1 MLCEEGVMWQGDS
14 HFIAHARK
22 YIMPDT
28 ALHSPTSTGH
38 LANSQAAN
46 QASSAKNPAAPSR
59 GGPCIPVLCA
69 DLMAQRDYL
78 VRFAQRRL
86 HDDLALAQDAVH
98 DVFEAVLS
106 GHARFEGRAALRS
119 WLTAILKNK
128 VIDLIHQRARFDS
141 LDASCS
147 DDGDQPLLAC
157 ETAGP
162 EEIAGQREL
171 LRDALARIARLPQ
184 GLRDVMQF
192 RVLEECA
199 GGSISAKPACL
210 CGCTAPAGSCCVEPR
225 NGS

>member
-1 MLCEEGVMWQGDS
+1 
-14 HFIAHARK
+14 
-22 YIMPDT
+22 MPDT
-28 ALHSPTSTGH
+28 AVHSPISTSH
-38 LANSQAAN
+38 P
-46 QASSAKNPAAPSR
+46 QASSAENPAASSR
-59 GGPCIPVLCA
+59 SGPCVPVLCA

-106 GHARFEGRAALRS
+106 GQARFEGRAALRS

-128 VIDLIHQRARFDS
+128 VIDLIRQRARFDS
-141 LDASCS
+141 LDARCS
-147 DDGDQPLLAC
+147 DDDGDDGDQQLLAC

-171 LRDALARIARLPQ
+171 LRDTLARIAGLPQ

-192 RVLEECA
+192 RVLEDESSGAVCRRLN
-199 GGSISAKPACL
+199 ISETSLFVRLHRARRQLL
-210 CGCTAPAGSCCVEPR
+210 C
-225 NGS
+225 

>member
-1 MLCEEGVMWQGDS
+1 
-14 HFIAHARK
+14 
-22 YIMPDT
+22 MPDT
-28 ALHSPTSTGH
+28 AMHTPISASHIAG
-38 LANSQAAN
+38 N
-46 QASSAKNPAAPSR
+46 QASIAEKPAASSR
-59 GGPCIPVLCA
+59 SGPCVPVLWA

-86 HDDLALAQDAVH
+86 HDDPALAQDAVH

-128 VIDLIHQRARFDS
+128 VVDVIRQRARFDS
-141 LDASCS
+141 FDARYN
-147 DDGDQPLLAC
+147 DDGDNGDQQVLAC

-171 LRDALARIARLPQ
+171 LRDALARIAKLPQ

-192 RVLEECA
+192 RVLEDESSGAVCRRLN
-199 GGSISAKPACL
+199 ISEASLFVRLHRARRQLL
-210 CGCTAPAGSCCVEPR
+210 C
-225 NGS
+225 

>member
-1 MLCEEGVMWQGDS
+1 
-14 HFIAHARK
+14 
-22 YIMPDT
+22 MPNT
-28 ALHSPTSTGH
+28 ATQTPISTIH
-38 LANSQAAN
+38 LASNQAGSQASISKKPA
-46 QASSAKNPAAPSR
+46 ASSRS
-59 GGPCIPVLCA
+59 GPCVPVLCA

-128 VIDLIHQRARFDS
+128 VIDLIRQRARFDS
-141 LDASCS
+141 LDARCSDDDS
-147 DDGDQPLLAC
+147 DDGDQQGLAC

-171 LRDALARIARLPQ
+171 LRDALARIAKLPE

-192 RVLEECA
+192 RVLEDESSGAVCRRLN
-199 GGSISAKPACL
+199 ISETSLFVRLHRARRQLL
-210 CGCTAPAGSCCVEPR
+210 C
-225 NGS
+225 

>member
-1 MLCEEGVMWQGDS
+1 
-14 HFIAHARK
+14 
-22 YIMPDT
+22 MPDT
-28 ALHSPTSTGH
+28 AMHTPISASH
-38 LANSQAAN
+38 IAVN
-46 QASSAKNPAAPSR
+46 QASIAEKPAALSR
-59 GGPCIPVLCA
+59 SGPRVPVLWA

-86 HDDLALAQDAVH
+86 HDDPALAQDAVH

-128 VIDLIHQRARFDS
+128 VVDVIRQRARFDS
-141 LDASCS
+141 FDAHYNDGD
-147 DDGDQPLLAC
+147 DDGDQQVLAC

-171 LRDALARIARLPQ
+171 LRDALARIAKLPE

-192 RVLEECA
+192 RVLEDESSGAVCRRLN
-199 GGSISAKPACL
+199 ISEASLFVRLHRARRQLL
-210 CGCTAPAGSCCVEPR
+210 C
-225 NGS
+225 